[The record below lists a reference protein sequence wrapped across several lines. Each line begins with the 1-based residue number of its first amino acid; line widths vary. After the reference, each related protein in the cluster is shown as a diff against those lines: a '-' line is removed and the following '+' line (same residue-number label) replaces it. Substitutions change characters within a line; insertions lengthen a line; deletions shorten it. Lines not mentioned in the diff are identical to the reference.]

1 MKYPGGKNQHFRHL
15 LFLRFHRG
23 QKAGEAA
30 RDICNVYGK
39 GVIGERAAQKWFAK
53 FKNGD
58 LDLEDTPR
66 SGRPSEFD
74 EEHLKALNT
83 SAVTTSNHLQSI
95 GFSQKLGAWGPHE
108 LNETKENCLQIAAQH
123 LARHQ
128 HRAINNVFHAEDTPE
143 PRIKQDLHPQK
154 VMICLF
160 WDCKGV
166 LYWEMLEMNAT
177 VNKDLYIAQ
186 FHHMNEA
193 IQQKRPDR
201 QGQII
206 LLHDNVRSHV
216 AQVVKAALQELKLEV
231 LQHPPYSP
239 DLATTDYHLFRSMS
253 NYMRG
258 TTFDAQNLA
267 QQLL

>member
-1 MKYPGGKNQHFRHL
+1 MENEVIIG
-15 LFLRFHRG
+15 
-23 QKAGEAA
+23 

-39 GVIGERAAQKWFAK
+39 GVIGEQATQKWFAR

-58 LDLEDTPR
+58 LDLEDTLQ

-74 EEHLKALNT
+74 EEHLKALLKEDGRQT
-83 SAVTTSNHLQSI
+83 PRDEKWCLY
-95 GFSQKLGAWGPHE
+95 
-108 LNETKENCLQIAAQH
+108 LNMKPRKEW
-123 LARHQ
+123 LAPGD
-128 HRAINNVFHAEDTPE
+128 IPK
-143 PRIKQDLHPQK
+143 PRIRQDLHPQK
-154 VMICLF
+154 AMICVF
-160 WDCKGV
+160 WDCEGV
-166 LYWEMLEMNAT
+166 LYWEMLKRNAT

-216 AQVVKAALQELKLEV
+216 AQVVKAALQEFKWEV

-253 NYMRG
+253 YERHYLRCSKPG
-258 TTFDAQNLA
+258 STTSLTPDRVFLA
-267 QQLL
+267 EWIQ